1 MFGDLT
7 GKKALVTGS
16 AMGIGKGIALVLAE
30 QGADV
35 VIADMNKV
43 AATQTASEIE
53 NAQSLGLEMDV
64 TSNESVKKAFEEVL
78 SKWGQLDIL
87 VNNAGVASSGGK
99 SPGTGD
105 TETDWDMTFDV
116 NVKGT
121 VRCCE
126 AIIPHMKE
134 RHYGKIVNIASMA
147 GQSAR
152 RMGGAYGVSK
162 ASVLRYT
169 KGLAVELGTCNIN
182 VNAICPGAVWTSFHQ
197 EGWRI
202 RKENNPELADKDI
215 YEAFLEHYE
224 RMFPLGRPQT
234 PEDIGKAVAFL
245 ASEEARNITGQSLN
259 VDSGAIITD

>member
-35 VIADMNKV
+35 VIADLDAK
-43 AATQTASEIE
+43 AAAETAKEIE
-53 NAQSLGLEMDV
+53 NTQSLALQMDV
-64 TSNESVKKAFEEVL
+64 TSNDSVKKGFEEVI

-105 TETDWDMTFDV
+105 KEVDWDMTFEV

-126 AIIPHMKE
+126 AVIPHMKE
-134 RHYGKIVNIASMA
+134 RRYGKIVNIASMA
-147 GQSAR
+147 GHSAR
-152 RMGGAYGVSK
+152 RMAGAYGVSK
-162 ASVLRYT
+162 AAVLRYT
-169 KGLAVELGTCNIN
+169 KGLAIDLGPYNIN
-182 VNAICPGAVWTSFHQ
+182 ANAVCPGAVWTRFHQ

-202 RKENNPELADKDI
+202 RKETNPELADKDT
-215 YEAFLEHYE
+215 YQAFLEHYE
-224 RMFPLGRPQT
+224 KMFPLGRPQT